1 MSDALDFFRD
11 LKDPDAVQKHIRQG
25 SEQWDQIRCGRFT
38 SSEMHK
44 LLAPT
49 KREMTEAEL
58 KARPKSGVGS
68 SVKYVYSDDGL
79 SDTAMTYIYQKVAE
93 TLTGT
98 IKNAP
103 YAQALGYGIEL
114 EAEAVEW
121 FEKIKGFRCEEI
133 GFCVYTDHAGG
144 SPDRDI
150 PEQDAIL
157 EIKCPFFSE
166 HQINY
171 LLLTDH
177 YDLKRM
183 NPEYYWQMQSNM
195 LFANRK
201 KGWFATFDPRFKD
214 DKLKMNPIEI
224 PAVEKDQDLILKK
237 IPLAVKEKLA
247 LIQTLSK

>member
-11 LKDPDAVQKHIRQG
+11 LNDPDAVQKHIRQG
-25 SEQWDQIRCGRFT
+25 SEAWDQIRCGRFT

-49 KREMTEAEL
+49 KRDMTEQEL
-58 KARPKSGVGS
+58 KDRPKKGPGSGV
-68 SVKYVYSDDGL
+68 KLIYSDEGL
-79 SDTAMTYIYQKVAE
+79 SDTALTYIKQKVAE
-93 TLTGT
+93 TLTGH
-98 IKNAP
+98 IKSAP

-121 FEKIKGFRCEEI
+121 FVKITGFQCEEI

-157 EIKCPFFSE
+157 EIKCPFHSE
-166 HQINY
+166 NQVDYI
-171 LLLTDH
+171 LLTDH
-177 YDLKRM
+177 HDLKRM
-183 NPEYYWQMQSNM
+183 HPEYYWQIQSNI

-201 KGWFATFDPRFKD
+201 KGWFASFDPRFKE
-214 DKLKMNPIEI
+214 DKLKMNPIEV
-224 PAVEKDQDLILKK
+224 PAIEKDQELILKK
-237 IPLAVKEKLA
+237 IPLAVKEKLE
-247 LIQTLSK
+247 LIKTLTP